1 MGAVTAIKRC
11 FFPLNVPVCTW
22 SMVDDMNLYGLTG
35 WSSLYAPRWAW
46 LMCIDWQLTQ
56 VEVTFCSNN
65 SSDCFK
71 DETAQCPAEFKGLLQ
86 PETRQRVCVQHVLQT
101 SRPEKCT
108 SRYCATILNIFASDE
123 MIRPHSNISWKKSI
137 RTIIIVLAVN
147 KMLYAIVSDVPH
159 SFTLNRKESNYSC
172 LQGNEVKRLF
182 IDVVEH
188 TFSSRLNAASLL
200 LIYYTT
206 T

>member
-22 SMVDDMNLYGLTG
+22 SMVDDMNLYALTG

-71 DETAQCPAEFKGLLQ
+71 DETAQCPAEFKGRLR
-86 PETRQRVCVQHVLQT
+86 PETRPRVCIEHVLQT
-101 SRPEKCT
+101 SCPEKHTSNNSGTSLQVWRWWNEPSTQQYPIKKIIENCNRCT
-108 SRYCATILNIFASDE
+108 VSEYNASD
-123 MIRPHSNISWKKSI
+123 MPHC
-137 RTIIIVLAVN
+137 
-147 KMLYAIVSDVPH
+147 
-159 SFTLNRKESNYSC
+159 FTFNRKEI
-172 LQGNEVKRLF
+172 QLF
-182 IDVVEH
+182 LFTRE
-188 TFSSRLNAASLL
+188 
-200 LIYYTT
+200 
-206 T
+206 

>member
-35 WSSLYAPRWAW
+35 WSSLYASRWAW

-71 DETAQCPAEFKGLLQ
+71 DETAQCPAEFRGLPQ
-86 PETRQRVCVQHVLQT
+86 PETRLCFRLAGQKDAPVNILPKFWTFLQVWIWWINPSRQQHQLKRST
-101 SRPEKCT
+101 
-108 SRYCATILNIFASDE
+108 
-123 MIRPHSNISWKKSI
+123 
-137 RTIIIVLAVN
+137 RTIIVVIQVN
-147 KMLYAIVSDVPH
+147 KMLYAIVSDMLH
-159 SFTLNRKESNYSC
+159 CLTLSRKKSNYSC
-172 LQGNEVKRLF
+172 LQGTEVKYLF

-206 T
+206 TQ